1 MESNNTHNDIKQ
13 IKESIDRLANEISKL
28 TLALDTINTSF
39 KQTTT
44 TTKSIN
50 ETIVLYSISNDPLFN
65 KLNLDDNHIVIR
77 SCRSNI
83 KNKQKLIKKHKNT
96 TITIYR
102 EYIVSNPHNISYS
115 IVNELKETTNWI
127 LKTHYGH
134 MVINP
139 ATLDDVINSYDETV
153 RTKDPDSISLVTE
166 QYILNCFL
174 EDAKKT
180 KPSTTTADIKQE
192 SMSA

>member
-1 MESNNTHNDIKQ
+1 
-13 IKESIDRLANEISKL
+13 
-28 TLALDTINTSF
+28 
-39 KQTTT
+39 
-44 TTKSIN
+44 
-50 ETIVLYSISNDPLFN
+50 
-65 KLNLDDNHIVIR
+65 
-77 SCRSNI
+77 
-83 KNKQKLIKKHKNT
+83 
-96 TITIYR
+96 
-102 EYIVSNPHNISYS
+102 
-115 IVNELKETTNWI
+115 
-127 LKTHYGH
+127 